1 MSRTFTTLLSR
12 SPQSPAARLA
22 LAGAVALALHG
33 GLAFAAD
40 ENIDEVIVTAQKR
53 AERLQ
58 DVPISITAFSA
69 DAVEQRGLTNIES
82 LDALAPNLSVART
95 PGNSTAAQ
103 ISIRG
108 GVQTNPALFW
118 DPTVGMYLDGVYL
131 GKTQGSVF
139 DVVDLERVEVLRGP
153 QGTLYGRN
161 TLAGAVNFVTRKPS
175 GEWGGNATV
184 GFGNYGAKTYKL
196 SLDLPKMG
204 IASFSLGLSS
214 SQRDGWVKNTLP
226 GAAHSSL
233 NDKDTQAARLSA
245 NFAFSE
251 DFQADYRFDW
261 TKADQASQHSQLSRT
276 VLPFLT
282 SFVAAGRQE
291 AAAINADTFEKLD
304 MQGHSLTFT
313 WDLNDTT
320 QLKSITSYRQMDW
333 DDSLDLDGSPLLV
346 AETAR
351 LSTYE
356 SKSEELQLVG
366 SSGAINYV
374 AGLYWFE
381 DDGYTRNPQNF
392 FFGTF
397 NFDSNY
403 GFGTRAYS
411 GYGQVDFKATEQ
423 LTVTAGLR
431 YTNERKSID
440 RNLGVNFVIGTPFIP
455 LFPVGGT
462 QAEDTF
468 SAATPL
474 LTVAYQFSDT
484 LNGYAK
490 YSEGFK
496 SGGFNGEYGVVGF
509 TPDVVA
515 GNAAETQTPFK
526 PEKVKSLEVG
536 LKGTFLDG
544 ALTVN
549 AAAFQNKTKDLQLA
563 IFTAQGAAASV
574 VRNAGKATAKGLEL
588 EASWRVSDKVRWQM
602 GAGLLDVSYDEFMD
616 GGVNVANNRAV
627 IHAPKY
633 TFSTSLDAELL
644 RDWWG
649 ALRLVADYSYKGAH
663 YLYPYQLSGPG
674 QPGYNATA
682 AVAGDTRVNPVG
694 LLNARLVISDIKAGE
709 ATGEIALWGTNLTD
723 RKHAANYIDFGP
735 GFGSLT
741 PVYYIDPRMGGI
753 EFKLRW

>member
-1 MSRTFTTLLSR
+1 MSRTVTSLLPR
-12 SPQSPAARLA
+12 SSQLPVARLA
-22 LAGAVALALHG
+22 LAGAVALVLHS
-33 GLAFAAD
+33 GLAVAAD
-40 ENIDEVIVTAQKR
+40 NNIDEVIVTAQKR

-161 TLAGAVNFVTRKPS
+161 TLAGAVNFVTRKPT
-175 GEWGGNATV
+175 GEWGGAATA
-184 GFGNYGAKTYKL
+184 GFGNYGAQNYKL
-196 SLDLPKMG
+196 SLELPKMG
-204 IASFSLGLSS
+204 IASVSLGLASS
-214 SQRDGWVKNTLP
+214 KRDGWVKNTLP
-226 GAAHSSL
+226 GAFHPAL

-245 NFAFSE
+245 NFAFSD

-291 AAAINADTFEKLD
+291 AAAINANTFEKLD

-313 WDLNDTT
+313 WEVNDTT

-411 GYGQVDFKATEQ
+411 AYGQMDFKATEQ

-440 RNLGVNFVIGTPFIP
+440 RNLGVNFAAGTPFIP

-474 LTVAYQFSDT
+474 LSVAYQFSDN
-484 LNGYAK
+484 LNGYVK

-509 TPDVVA
+509 SPAVVA
-515 GNAAETQTPFK
+515 DNVAETQTPFK
-526 PEKVKSLEVG
+526 PEKVKSIEVG

-574 VRNAGKATAKGLEL
+574 VRNAGKATSKGFEL
-588 EASWRVSDKVRWQM
+588 ETSWRISDKVRWQT
-602 GAGLLDVSYDEFMD
+602 GVGLLDMSYDEFMD

-633 TFSTSLDAELL
+633 TFSTAVDAELL

-674 QPGYNATA
+674 QPGYNAGA
-682 AVAGDTRVNPVG
+682 AVAGDTRVKPVG

-709 ATGEIALWGTNLTD
+709 ATGEIALWGSNLTD

>member
-1 MSRTFTTLLSR
+1 MFRSSVLSR
-12 SPQSPAARLA
+12 PARTPATRLA

-33 GLAFAAD
+33 GLAVAAED
-40 ENIDEVIVTAQKR
+40 NAIDEVIVTAQKR

-108 GVQTNPALFW
+108 GVQNNPALFW

-175 GEWGGNATV
+175 GEWSGTAAA
-184 GFGNYGAKTYKL
+184 GFGTYGAKSYKL

-204 IASFSLGLSS
+204 IASFSLGFASNE
-214 SQRDGWVKNTLP
+214 RDGWVKNTLP
-226 GAAHSSL
+226 TAVHATL
-233 NDKDTQAARLSA
+233 NDKDSQAARMSA
-245 NFAFSE
+245 NFAFSDTFE
-251 DFQADYRFDW
+251 ADYRFDW
-261 TKADQASQHSQLSRT
+261 TKTDQASQHSQLSRAF
-276 VLPFLT
+276 LPFLT
-282 SFVAAGRQE
+282 SFVATGRQE
-291 AAAINADTFEKLD
+291 SAALNADTFERLD

-320 QLKSITSYRQMDW
+320 QVKSISSYREMDW
-333 DDSLDLDGSPLLV
+333 DDSLDLDGSPLSV
-346 AETAR
+346 AETQR

-356 SKSEELQLVG
+356 SKSTELQLVG

-381 DDGYTRNPQNF
+381 DDGYTRNPQSF

-411 GYGQVDFKATEQ
+411 GYGQLDFKATEQ
-423 LTVTAGLR
+423 LTLTAGLR

-440 RNLGVNFVIGTPFIP
+440 RNLGVNFALGTPFIP
-455 LFPVGGT
+455 LFPAGGT

-474 LTVAYQFSDT
+474 LNVAYEFSSN
-484 LNGYAK
+484 LNGYVK

-509 TPDVVA
+509 TPDVAA
-515 GNAAETQTPFK
+515 GNAAETKTPFK

-544 ALTVN
+544 ALTLN

-574 VRNAGKATAKGLEL
+574 VRNAGKATSKGVEL

-602 GAGLLDVSYDEFMD
+602 GTGLLDVSYDEFLD

-627 IHAPKY
+627 IHAPKF
-633 TFSTSLDAELL
+633 TFSTAVDAELL

-674 QPGYNATA
+674 QPGYSAGA

>member
-1 MSRTFTTLLSR
+1 MSRYPG
-12 SPQSPAARLA
+12 SPRLILAAA
-22 LAGAVALALHG
+22 IAAVLH
-33 GLAFAAD
+33 ATPVAAA
-40 ENIDEVIVTAQKR
+40 EGESVDEVIVTAQKR

-58 DVPISITAFSA
+58 DVPISITAFQA

-108 GVQTNPALFW
+108 GVQNNPALFW

-175 GEWGGNATV
+175 GEWGGTASAS
-184 GFGNYGAKTYKL
+184 FGNYGAQTYKF
-196 SLDLPKMG
+196 SLDLPKAG
-204 IASFSLGLSS
+204 IASFSVGLASER
-214 SQRDGWVKNTLP
+214 RDGWVKNTFP
-226 GAAHSSL
+226 GAYQESL
-233 NDKDTQAARLSA
+233 NDRDNRAARVSA
-245 NFAFSE
+245 NFAFS
-251 DFQADYRFDW
+251 DTFQADYRFDY
-261 TKADQASQHSQLSRT
+261 TKTNQASQHSQLSR
-276 VLPFLT
+276 VLLPFLS
-282 SFVAAGRQE
+282 SFVVSGERAESAALNGQ
-291 AAAINADTFEKLD
+291 TFERLD

-313 WDLNDTT
+313 WDLDEDT
-320 QLKSITSYRQMDW
+320 QVKSISAYRKFTW
-333 DDSLDLDGSPLLV
+333 DDSLDLDGSPLSV
-346 AETAR
+346 AETQR
-351 LSTYE
+351 LSDYK
-356 SKSEELQLVG
+356 SKSQELQVVG
-366 SSGAINYV
+366 KSGPVNYV

-381 DDGYTRNPQNF
+381 DDGFTANPQTF

-411 GYGQVDFKATEQ
+411 AYGQLDFEATDA
-423 LTVTAGLR
+423 LTLTAGLR

-440 RNLGVNFVIGTPFIP
+440 RNLGVNFALGTPFIP
-455 LFPVGGT
+455 LFPAGGT
-462 QAEDTF
+462 QAEKTF
-468 SAATPL
+468 DAVTPL
-474 LTVAYQFSDT
+474 LNAAWKVNDD
-484 LNGYAK
+484 LNVYLK

-509 TPDVVA
+509 TPAVIA

-526 PEKVKSLEVG
+526 PEKVKSLELGVKAS
-536 LKGTFLDG
+536 LLDG

-574 VRNAGKATAKGLEL
+574 VRNAGKATSKGLEV
-588 EASWRVSDKVRWQM
+588 EASWRVSDKVRWQA
-602 GAGLLDVSYDEFMD
+602 GAGLLDVEYDEFID

-627 IHAPKY
+627 IHAPKV
-633 TFSTSLDAELL
+633 TFSTSVDAELL

-649 ALRLVADYSYKGAH
+649 SVRFIADYSYKGLH

-674 QPGYNATA
+674 QAGHNPGA
-682 AVAGDTRVNPVG
+682 AVAGDKRVRPVG
-694 LLNARLVISDIKAGE
+694 LANARLVIGDIKAGE
-709 ATGEIALWGTNLTD
+709 ATGEISLYGTNLTN